1 MVFITRDRRQII
13 EQTSYPTAETPARD
27 TLGNKTILLQPV
39 FLTTCLSVGMSALS
53 VKRIEV
59 LAYYAVFADPGA
71 PMLHAAGINGCTL
84 PSLYDL
90 YLRLGTKE
98 QTGGSGN

>member
-1 MVFITRDRRQII
+1 
-13 EQTSYPTAETPARD
+13 
-27 TLGNKTILLQPV
+27 
-39 FLTTCLSVGMSALS
+39 MSALS
-53 VKRIEV
+53 VKRIDV
-59 LAYYAVFADPGA
+59 LAYYAVFADPGV